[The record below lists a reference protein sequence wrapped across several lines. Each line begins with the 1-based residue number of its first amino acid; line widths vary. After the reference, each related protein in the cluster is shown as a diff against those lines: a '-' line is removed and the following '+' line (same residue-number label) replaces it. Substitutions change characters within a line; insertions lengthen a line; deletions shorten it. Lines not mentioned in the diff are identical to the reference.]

1 MEPLYYQTPY
11 VKEFDA
17 IVTACRPAKHGFEVE
32 LSQTGFYPEGGGQP
46 SHTVG
51 PKILPHKKYLTF
63 DKSNPFQAVPLSIA
77 RPSGELITARCPEP
91 GTCVWLDQNRLCWPL
106 SSGAPDSG
114 AFMPRCS

>member
-46 SHTVG
+46 SDTGRIGEVHVTHVEFMRRTRRWRWEAPFTRLSTG
-51 PKILPHKKYLTF
+51 NSVFPTC
-63 DKSNPFQAVPLSIA
+63 SNIRENISY
-77 RPSGELITARCPEP
+77 RG
-91 GTCVWLDQNRLCWPL
+91 
-106 SSGAPDSG
+106 
-114 AFMPRCS
+114 

>member
-1 MEPLYYQTPY
+1 MAGAAGEHR
-11 VKEFDA
+11 
-17 IVTACRPAKHGFEVE
+17 CRAAADLHGQF
-32 LSQTGFYPEGGGQP
+32 TGQVCTGHAA
-46 SHTVG
+46 HTVG
-51 PKILPHKKYLTF
+51 SKILTHKKYLTF

-77 RPSGELITARCPEP
+77 CPSGELITARCPEP